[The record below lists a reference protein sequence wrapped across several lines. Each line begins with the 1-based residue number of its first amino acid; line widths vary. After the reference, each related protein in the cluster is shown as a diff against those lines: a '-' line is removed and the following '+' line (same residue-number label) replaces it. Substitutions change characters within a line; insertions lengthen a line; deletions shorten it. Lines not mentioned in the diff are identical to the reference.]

1 MTLSPDTD
9 DDPPRRARPAGPL
22 RALVRP
28 VYVPSFVYAVGAGAL
43 VPVQVLLALRLGF
56 DAAGVSAIMTWIGA
70 FAIAS
75 SAAAG
80 RIVEA
85 LGERRAV
92 VVTTAAGAVG
102 LLVAAASAWSRV
114 DGARWVLVVAL
125 TLFDLVDAVWS
136 IARQSLVTDL
146 VPSAFRGRAMN
157 LYGACQR
164 LGRAVGPAVA
174 SAVLLVTGPEAVLPL
189 IVLIVGAATALLA
202 GRVPVGRRPEV
213 PAATPDRL
221 GDDGAR
227 PSSTSPSPAAAVRP
241 WTPSDAPD
249 PTTSAALTRGQ
260 VAALGAGV
268 LVLAALRTSK
278 ESLLPLWAAQGA
290 HLPDERVA
298 LLMTLASCAELVL
311 FWPAGLALDRLGRG
325 PVVACAMALMGVGTL
340 LVPASA
346 SPAWLVVC
354 VVLIGLGDGTGSG
367 IIKTLGSDL
376 APTAGR
382 SVFLGRWQAVASAG
396 SLLAPALA
404 SALIAVAS
412 LPLAV
417 AAVGALGVAGAVWM
431 AVWTPR
437 VLPRS
442 LTSAVR

>member
-1 MTLSPDTD
+1 MTRSPRTTGA
-9 DDPPRRARPAGPL
+9 PARPAGPL

-28 VYVPSFVYAVGAGAL
+28 VYLPSFVYAVGAGAL

-56 DAAGVSAIMTWIGA
+56 DTAGVSALMTWIGA
-70 FAIAS
+70 FAIFS

-80 RIVEA
+80 WIVEA
-85 LGERRAV
+85 FGERRAV
-92 VVTTAAGAVG
+92 VVTTTVGVAG
-102 LLVAAASAWSRV
+102 LLVAAASAWWSLP
-114 DGARWVLVVAL
+114 GARWVLVVAL

-146 VPSAFRGRAMN
+146 VPSSFRGRAMN

-164 LGRAVGPAVA
+164 LGRAVGPAAA
-174 SAVLLVTGPEAVLPL
+174 SAVLLVTGPTAVLPL
-189 IVLIVGAATALLA
+189 IVVVVGAATALLA
-202 GRVPVGRRPEV
+202 RRRPTGRDRG
-213 PAATPDRL
+213 PAL
-221 GDDGAR
+221 DGAQ
-227 PSSTSPSPAAAVRP
+227 PPSPPSAAVAGTASSR
-241 WTPSDAPD
+241 AFG
-249 PTTSAALTRGQ
+249 RGQ
-260 VAALGAGV
+260 VAALGTGV

-290 HLPDERVA
+290 HLPDQRVA
-298 LLMTLASCAELVL
+298 LLMALASCAELVL

-340 LVPASA
+340 LVPAST
-346 SPAWLVVC
+346 SPAWLVAC

-367 IIKTLGSDL
+367 IIKTIGADL
-376 APTAGR
+376 APATGR

-404 SALIAVAS
+404 SALIAMVS
-412 LPLAV
+412 LPAAAV
-417 AAVGALGVAGAVWM
+417 AIGALGVAGAAWM
-431 AVWTPR
+431 GAWTPR

-442 LTSAVR
+442 LTSAHA

>member
-1 MTLSPDTD
+1 MG
-9 DDPPRRARPAGPL
+9 RRPAASTRAPAPAPL

-43 VPVQVLLALRLGF
+43 APVQVLLALRLGF
-56 DAAGVSAIMTWIGA
+56 HAAGVSAIMTWIGA

-85 LGERRAV
+85 LGERRSV

-174 SAVLLVTGPEAVLPL
+174 SAVLLVTGPAAVLPL
-189 IVLIVGAATALLA
+189 IVLIVGTATALLA
-202 GRVPVGRRPEV
+202 GRVPGGRGAEASAPSPEELGEDGTRRPT
-213 PAATPDRL
+213 PAV
-221 GDDGAR
+221 
-227 PSSTSPSPAAAVRP
+227 AAAVRRG
-241 WTPSDAPD
+241 TPPGAPD
-249 PTTSAALTRGQ
+249 RAPSAAFTRGQ

-268 LVLAALRTSK
+268 LVLAALRTPK

-290 HLPDERVA
+290 HLPDQRVA
-298 LLMTLASCAELVL
+298 LLMTLASGAELVL

-325 PVVACAMALMGVGTL
+325 PVVACTMALMGVGTL

-367 IIKTLGSDL
+367 IIKTIGSDL
-376 APTAGR
+376 APATGR

-404 SALIAVAS
+404 SVLIAAAS
-412 LPLAV
+412 LPVAV

-431 AVWTPR
+431 GAWTPR

-442 LTSAVR
+442 LTSERR

>member
-1 MTLSPDTD
+1 MTRSPRTTGA
-9 DDPPRRARPAGPL
+9 PARPAGPL

-28 VYVPSFVYAVGAGAL
+28 VYLPSFVYAVGAGAL

-56 DAAGVSAIMTWIGA
+56 DTAGVSALMTWIGA
-70 FAIAS
+70 FAIFS

-80 RIVEA
+80 WIVEA
-85 LGERRAV
+85 FGERRAV
-92 VVTTAAGAVG
+92 VVTTTVGVAG
-102 LLVAAASAWSRV
+102 LLVAAASAWWSLP
-114 DGARWVLVVAL
+114 GARWVLVVAL

-146 VPSAFRGRAMN
+146 VPSSFRGRAMN

-164 LGRAVGPAVA
+164 LGRAVGPAAA
-174 SAVLLVTGPEAVLPL
+174 SAVLLVTGPTAVLPL
-189 IVLIVGAATALLA
+189 IVVVVGAATALLA
-202 GRVPVGRRPEV
+202 RRVPTGRDRG
-213 PAATPDRL
+213 PAL
-221 GDDGAR
+221 DGAQ
-227 PSSTSPSPAAAVRP
+227 PPSPPSAAVAGTASSR
-241 WTPSDAPD
+241 AFG
-249 PTTSAALTRGQ
+249 RGQ

-290 HLPDERVA
+290 RLPDQRVA
-298 LLMTLASCAELVL
+298 LLMALASCAELVL

-340 LVPASA
+340 LVPAST
-346 SPAWLVVC
+346 SPAWLVAC

-367 IIKTLGSDL
+367 IIKTIGADL
-376 APTAGR
+376 APATGR

-404 SALIAVAS
+404 SALIAMVS
-412 LPLAV
+412 LPAAAV
-417 AAVGALGVAGAVWM
+417 AIGALGVAGAAWM
-431 AVWTPR
+431 GAWTPR

-442 LTSAVR
+442 LTSAHA